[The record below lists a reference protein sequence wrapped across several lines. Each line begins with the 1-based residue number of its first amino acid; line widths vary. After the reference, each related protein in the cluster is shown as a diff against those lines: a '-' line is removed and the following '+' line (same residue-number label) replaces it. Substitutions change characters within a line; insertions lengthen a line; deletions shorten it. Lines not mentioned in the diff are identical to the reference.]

1 MLCICPPTPHWR
13 GTGALSVMKGA
24 TNTNVQ
30 PIVRSFTFCVSP
42 LSPLVQ
48 DNNNFNKIIISLQTT
63 LTQRCTF
70 ISDSI
75 MILIIHKI
83 CSPSH
88 GNNHSD
94 LAKALGRGQSPSAW
108 KPSLR
113 SPCLATGE
121 TWSSAEQC
129 DRGRLALC
137 GHVNSSSSACACV
150 RTYVCARADFNTK
163 VLREDETG
171 KSNKKQKK
179 D

>member
-1 MLCICPPTPHWR
+1 MPSYTPLAWHR
-13 GTGALSVMKGA
+13 RALRDEGRNQHQRT
-24 TNTNVQ
+24 TNRPVVHLLRF
-30 PIVRSFTFCVSP
+30 PAVSTSTRP
-42 LSPLVQ
+42 
-48 DNNNFNKIIISLQTT
+48 IIILINHHHPTDNA
-63 LTQRCTF
+63 QRCTF

-75 MILIIHKI
+75 MILLIRKV

-163 VLREDETG
+163 V
-171 KSNKKQKK
+171 
-179 D
+179 